1 MSSGPA
7 QPRPAAP
14 GTPGTPVS
22 SALTGDR
29 EVFRLAPPVVFW
41 WVWVAFVV
49 ANLAD
54 FAIEGTPSARFTTV
68 VMAILVT
75 VTGLVYVLALRP
87 KVIASET
94 GITVVNPFRDHRI
107 PWGMVQAVDTGD
119 WVRVHYA
126 PADGAQDG
134 KARSSASARTVYCWA
149 LYVSARTKRRSGR
162 VAPRPR
168 RAGLFRPPAGLG
180 KEPGYGGQ
188 SRLPEEAR
196 YLASLPATKAIA
208 TRLDTRAARERTRK
222 AAPREAPGQATAAAT
237 WSWPA
242 LAAVVIP
249 ALVLL
254 VVALA

>member
-1 MSSGPA
+1 M
-7 QPRPAAP
+7 
-14 GTPGTPVS
+14 
-22 SALTGDR
+22 
-29 EVFRLAPPVVFW
+29 
-41 WVWVAFVV
+41 AFAV
-49 ANLAD
+49 ANIAD
-54 FAIEGTPSARFTTV
+54 FAIQGASARFAV
-68 VMAILVT
+68 VVTAILVA
-75 VTGLVYVLALRP
+75 VTGLAYVLALRP

-94 GITVVNPFRDHRI
+94 GITVVNPFRDYHI

-126 PADGAQDG
+126 PADGAPGG
-134 KARSSASARTVYCWA
+134 KARSSASARTVCCWA

-180 KEPGYGGQ
+180 EEPGYGGQ

-196 YLASLPATKAIA
+196 YLASLPVAKAIA

-222 AAPREAPGQATAAAT
+222 AAPREVPGQAMAAAS
-237 WSWPA
+237 WSHPA

-254 VVALA
+254 IVALA